1 MSVDSLLSRWR
12 SQPEIAAN
20 IVEWR
25 SLPARPARYTP
36 FPHELQPGLIAA
48 LRNSGIEGLYLHQAR
63 AWEATQAG
71 QNLVIVTGTASG
83 KTLCYN
89 LPVIDCLLRLPQ
101 ARALYIFPTKALAQD
116 QAESVNHLLDKLSGT
131 DGVDESRP
139 VVATYDGDTPTS
151 ARPSIRS
158 QARLVITNPDML
170 HNGILPHHTA
180 WAEFFTNLK
189 FIVIDEMHTYRGIFG
204 SHIANVMRRLKRIAR
219 HYGASP
225 RYILTSATIANPE
238 QLAGWLVEEPVTL
251 VDDDGSARGS
261 VQFLIYNPPLI
272 DRDLGLRRSITQESV
287 RLAEDLLVYDVQTI
301 LFGRARRTVE
311 IILTYLRDRVAGMST
326 FHPSLDPTQAI
337 RGYRSG
343 YLPRQRREIERGLRE
358 GSVRAV
364 VATNAL
370 ELGID
375 IGGMGAAVLAG
386 YPGTIAGTWQQA
398 GRAGR
403 GSQSSVAILV
413 TSPSPLDQFLA
424 KHPAYFF
431 GRTPEQALV
440 NPDHPLI
447 LLSHLR
453 CAAFELPF
461 NTGESFGKLDPALL
475 QEYLDFLLQMGD
487 LHQSNQRYFWMADRY
502 PAQDISLRSAS
513 ATAVLLQVETDET
526 PHTIGTVD
534 QHSALWMVHPG
545 AVYMHEAKTYLVEDL
560 DLEQNLAHLKPVELD
575 YYTEARSE
583 SKVNLVALTA
593 EQPTSG
599 GKKFYGE
606 VIVTTQVIGYR
617 KVRWQ
622 THENLGIENLDLP
635 PTELQTTAYW
645 LALSEETVGD
655 LSGRG
660 LWTNSPNNYGP
671 NWLASR
677 DQRRSIDG
685 YRCQVCGIPE
695 QGRSHDVHHKIPFRS
710 FTSIAQANQL
720 SNLITVCPTCHHR
733 IETAV
738 RMRSGLA
745 GLAYV
750 LGQLAPL
757 FLMCDSGDLGVH
769 SDPESP
775 LAENRPAVVIYDQ
788 VPAGLGFSQR
798 LYEVHEQLLE
808 QAYELVATCE
818 CTDGCPSCVGP
829 GGENG
834 AGGKPESRAIL
845 EALMFNQRN
854 DTLSRSTW
862 Q

>member
-1 MSVDSLLSRWR
+1 MSVNSLLSRWR

-25 SLPARPARYTP
+25 KLPARPARYAP
-36 FPHELQPGLIAA
+36 FPAEVQPALIAA
-48 LRNSGIEGLYLHQAR
+48 LRSGGVQQLYLHQAR
-63 AWEATQAG
+63 AWDAAQAG
-71 QNLVIVTGTASG
+71 KNLVVVTGTASG

-89 LPVIDCLLRLPQ
+89 LPVVDRLLRFPQ
-101 ARALYIFPTKALAQD
+101 ARALYIYPTKALAQD
-116 QAESVNHLLDKLSGT
+116 QAESVNHLLRDLTATGEIKEDSL
-131 DGVDESRP
+131 
-139 VVATYDGDTPTS
+139 VVSTYDGDTPAS

-158 QARLVITNPDML
+158 RAHLVITNPDML
-170 HNGILPHHTA
+170 HTGILPHHTA
-180 WAEFFTNLK
+180 WVEFFANLE
-189 FIVIDEMHTYRGIFG
+189 FIVIDEMHTYRGVFG
-204 SHIANVMRRLKRIAR
+204 SHIANVLRRLKRIAR
-219 HYGASP
+219 RYGATP

-251 VDDDGSARGS
+251 VDEDGSARGA

-272 DRDLGLRRSITQESV
+272 DRELGLRRSMLQESV
-287 RLAEDLLVYDVQTI
+287 RLAEDLLAYNVQTI

-311 IILTYLRDRVAGMST
+311 IILTYLRERVAGMST
-326 FHPSLDPTQAI
+326 SHLSLNPEQAI

-343 YLPRQRREIERGLRE
+343 YLPRRRREIERGLRN

-403 GSQSSVAILV
+403 GSDTSLAILV

-440 NPDHPLI
+440 NPDNPLI

-453 CAAFELPF
+453 CAVFELPF
-461 NTGESFGKLDPALL
+461 TKGERFGDLDPALL
-475 QEYLDFLLQMGD
+475 QEFLDFLLQQGD
-487 LHQSNQRYFWMADRY
+487 LHHSGERYFWMSDRY

-513 ATAVLLQVETDET
+513 ASAVQLQVGTGETL
-526 PHTIGTVD
+526 HTIGTVD
-534 QHSALWMVHPG
+534 RHSALWMVHPG
-545 AVYMHEAKTYLVEDL
+545 AVYLHEAQTYLVEGL
-560 DLEQNLAHLKPVELD
+560 DLEQDLALLKPVELD

-583 SKVNLVALTA
+583 SKVNLVEVTA
-593 EQPTSG
+593 EEPTQG
-599 GKKFYGE
+599 GKKSYGE
-606 VIVTTQVIGYR
+606 VSVTTQVIGYR
-617 KVRWQ
+617 KVRWH
-622 THENLGIENLDLP
+622 THENLGLVNLDLP

-645 LALSEETVGD
+645 LALSEETVQD
-655 LSGRG
+655 LAERG
-660 LWTNSPNNYGP
+660 LWTNSPNDYGP
-671 NWLASR
+671 NWSSLR
-677 DQRRSIDG
+677 DQRRAIDG
-685 YRCQVCGIPE
+685 YRCQVCGILE
-695 QGRSHDVHHKIPFRS
+695 GGRGHAVHHKIPFRS
-710 FTSIAQANQL
+710 FTSAAQANQI
-720 SNLITVCPTCHHR
+720 SNLITLCPACHRH

-738 RMRSGLA
+738 RIRSGLA

-775 LAENRPAVVIYDQ
+775 LANNQPAVVIYDQ
-788 VPAGLGFSQR
+788 VPAGIGFSQR
-798 LYEVHEQLLE
+798 LFEVHKQLVE

-818 CTDGCPSCVGP
+818 CNDGCPSCVGP

-834 AGGKPESRAIL
+834 AGGKAESLAIL
-845 EALMFNQRN
+845 EI
-854 DTLSRSTW
+854 LSRKR
-862 Q
+862 